1 MNSVIPVGHGPWRRI
16 ACSTM
21 MSPSSYAVFRSF
33 TFVAASQ
40 LLAPWTFGFSLSFK
54 LIELVGQ
61 QDLTSWRAYSHVH
74 IASCHEFPRLLQR
87 FRSCGASNID
97 ARKLI
102 VSADKELQLRRA
114 SHARQS
120 PQRSAAKKTV
130 ARLPVARS
138 SRSCDAGTHELL
150 SLRRE
155 RSLPSVTDRSRGEA
169 R

>member
-1 MNSVIPVGHGPWRRI
+1 MPFSE
-16 ACSTM
+16 
-21 MSPSSYAVFRSF
+21 VFDF
-33 TFVAASQ
+33 TATSQ
-40 LLAPWTFGFSLSFK
+40 LLPPSMFGISLSFE
-54 LIELVGQ
+54 LIELIGQ

-74 IASCHEFPRLLQR
+74 VTSSQEFPSLLQR
-87 FRSCGASNID
+87 FRSCGASDID

-102 VSADKELQLRRA
+102 VSAGKELQLRRT
-114 SHARQS
+114 SHARRP
-120 PQRSAAKKTV
+120 PQRSEAKETV

-138 SRSCDAGTHELL
+138 SRSGDAGTHVLL